1 MAEYRIRLHGEL
13 DDSRILQQIKAIE
26 KKGITLKTRGGT
38 GTTGGKGGK
47 GSGTVVGDID
57 KQNKKLK
64 ENTRQTRRN
73 EQATIGATKAKK
85 KFGSTTLDITKKVA
99 QFGAVTAVIRGV
111 TDGIGDMVQNVYEL
125 DKALTEF
132 KKVSDLSG
140 KGLEE
145 YTSQAY
151 ETGRTVAKTGT
162 EMIQA
167 ATEFKKAGFN
177 EKDSLELGRVAS
189 MYQNVADQEITAG
202 EAANFIVSQMKAYNM
217 TAQDS
222 EHIIDAVNEVSNK
235 YAVSSADIATN
246 IGKASA
252 AMATGNMTYEQSIG
266 LMTAMT
272 EITRNGAKSARG
284 LVSIQSRYNQILD
297 ENSTTGKKLTAWYKE
312 HNIEL
317 KDQNGQLK
325 SFFEVGGEVAK
336 QWDKLSDN
344 EKKYYL
350 NAQAG
355 ANQSQNLAALMRN
368 YKTAL
373 EATATAEN
381 SAGSAAK
388 ENARYME
395 SMEGKLQNLRSAWE
409 KLSYKLI
416 NSEGLKKAID
426 GLTKALDYLA
436 SDAGMKTLRTLG
448 DIAVMFASFKAISG
462 VVGGFKSLSGALT
475 GVGEAAGASS
485 PLLAEI
491 AAMFAGGGIGWGVL
505 LSGALVG
512 ALMAFNEELD
522 PENKYNE
529 TTEKLKDLQ
538 DQYKELGEEYGNL
551 LDKKLSGKD
560 LTAGEEQRLKW
571 LKQQLS
577 VLEKQE
583 EVYKKLQAQQY
594 HDKEMKPDKK
604 SGAQGRGVKSVTKG
618 TVNYSQDTKQQIKD
632 TDALTSKL
640 KKYNDIGN
648 QASQTQRNIAK
659 AQEEVNSA
667 RRSGDLEGESK
678 ALEKLNKANGEYA
691 ESMGKLSPAMQ
702 DVKKKMKEWLDSG
715 MVDQYDDAKKSY
727 NAVKKIVDAYDDLG
741 KKSGEVGDKSLT
753 KALKPAELQEI
764 NKDLT
769 TMGTTIGIVKNKSG
783 EVENIDFGKFDA
795 SLKDIGYSS
804 EQVREALSLIEK
816 ENPEATVT
824 VDGVEV
830 AQKDVDQVLDYL
842 DKLNGDDAEAT
853 VEING
858 TEYAVEDIGNLNHFL
873 TLLNGTSATAD
884 IGVDGAKESE
894 EKVESFNGAVKDLPL
909 QHNTNVKVSG
919 TEGGKK
925 KATSLDK
932 AIRNIPQSKTPQV
945 RASVHGER
953 KVDDIKNKISSVPS
967 FKSVL
972 ISVGASISSAAKKAL
987 GIGGNAQG
995 TRHAKEG
1002 WSEVNEQGFEF
1013 IRDAKTGMLRIA
1025 GGGHRTVTALNE
1037 GDTVYTHAQSMQMLS
1052 NDDDIEIPQH
1062 KKGKKGKKKGKKQKK
1077 RQKKYDTA
1085 KNKITSAFDKALE
1098 ALEHKRDVEHWTDA
1112 QYTKAYNNLYN
1123 KYSKK
1128 LATFNKNYKGKKAKG
1143 VTKSGMGTDRQRAK
1157 EKANADLAHDQATK
1171 RIEELLEAYDG
1182 TDATYDKA
1190 SKAIKTA
1197 LAKKQISRDEYNDLL
1212 KELKEKK
1219 KDYQHEAA
1227 TKEIDA
1233 LIGGQ
1238 RGTQEDFNKT
1248 IKRLK
1253 ELKKQN
1259 KLTAEEAEEYEKEA
1273 YKKHIEYEMNTLK
1286 FDRNSYKKS
1295 LALLEDAYAKKK
1307 LTDEEYYAYR
1317 QELAEKLLDLEKTEI
1332 EKSQELN
1339 DNKYSLAKAY
1349 VQKQID
1355 ALQKE
1360 NEEQEKQNELIELQ
1374 NNLLKAKSKRVK
1386 VYREGIGFTYEQD
1399 TEAIQE
1405 ATKALQDFQ
1414 NAQKNPELEKWEKV
1428 MELFDKLESSAEMKH
1443 LENLIGASAASMFGA
1458 MGTDIGSWTNWIKNN
1473 LAIAY
1478 GYADVLSNLDELA
1491 EYTDIE
1497 AYVNN
1502 LSSNIDSAINANRF
1516 ASGTLN
1522 APRGFARVAENGYE
1536 IALLGKGDAVMPH
1549 GVSKNLMEWGQ
1560 YSPRDFVTSGGGD
1573 NLTYNFDKLVLPNV
1587 DNAHAFISELNKL
1600 PNAALQYSKGR
1611 R

>member
-1 MAEYRIRLHGEL
+1 M
-13 DDSRILQQIKAIE
+13 
-26 KKGITLKTRGGT
+26 
-38 GTTGGKGGK
+38 
-47 GSGTVVGDID
+47 
-57 KQNKKLK
+57 
-64 ENTRQTRRN
+64 
-73 EQATIGATKAKK
+73 
-85 KFGSTTLDITKKVA
+85 
-99 QFGAVTAVIRGV
+99 
-111 TDGIGDMVQNVYEL
+111 
-125 DKALTEF
+125 
-132 KKVSDLSG
+132 
-140 KGLEE
+140 
-145 YTSQAY
+145 
-151 ETGRTVAKTGT
+151 
-162 EMIQA
+162 
-167 ATEFKKAGFN
+167 EFKKAGFN

-202 EAANFIVSQMKAYNM
+202 EAANFIVSQMKAYNL

-395 SMEGKLQNLRSAWE
+395 SMEGKLQNLKSAWE
-409 KLSYKLI
+409 KFSYKMI
-416 NSEGLKKAID
+416 NSDMLKDGID
-426 GLTKALDYLA
+426 ALTKALDFLSTDGGQNLIKVAGALATLYLPA
-436 SDAGMKTLRTLG
+436 KKVFGLFAGAKAAKGMSK
-448 DIAVMFASFKAISG
+448 FASATRIVSKNLK
-462 VVGGFKSLSGALT
+462 GGKMHF
-475 GVGEAAGASS
+475 AAGAAGMAKLGTSAS
-485 PLLAEI
+485 RATPLVAS
-491 AAMFAGGGIGWGVL
+491 FAGLFSGGAVAWGL
-505 LSGALVG
+505 LGAAGIVAGIL
-512 ALMAFNEELD
+512 ALNKAIDGITDPDEKYEKTKKELD
-522 PENKYNE
+522 
-529 TTEKLKDLQ
+529 KLKEK
-538 DQYKELGEEYGNL
+538 YKEVNDEIKGLEKK
-551 LDKKLSGKD
+551 DKKGD
-560 LTAGEEQRLKW
+560 LTGAEKQRLAV
-571 LKQQLS
+571 LKEQS
-577 VLEKQE
+577 AELEKQIELKKQLE
-583 EVYKKLQAQQY
+583 EKQYQKKETAPQTKSKQVKSAVAGKGGAIGKGSANVLKGMSEQTAKQLGYTTKLNAKIRDQEILVGKIGSKYNHTGKVSEKSISKIQDGFKGIKDKTNEYLKRYKKVENIPKSLQATY
-594 HDKEMKPDKK
+594 KAGKK
-604 SGAQGRGVKSVTKG
+604 VSDA
-618 TVNYSQDTKQQIKD
+618 YDTMGKLSEKL
-632 TDALTSKL
+632 AGGSWSKL
-640 KKYNDIGN
+640 KKDG
-648 QASQTQRNIAK
+648 T
-659 AQEEVNSA
+659 EVNQTFKDL
-667 RRSGDLEGESK
+667 GDTFGI
-678 ALEKLNKANGEYA
+678 
-691 ESMGKLSPAMQ
+691 
-702 DVKKKMKEWLDSG
+702 
-715 MVDQYDDAKKSY
+715 
-727 NAVKKIVDAYDDLG
+727 IVDKNDNIQNVNYGSFISSMKAAG
-741 KKSGEVGDKSLT
+741 FTTEQT
-753 KALKPAELQEI
+753 KDALAQLAE
-764 NKDLT
+764 
-769 TMGTTIGIVKNKSG
+769 
-783 EVENIDFGKFDA
+783 
-795 SLKDIGYSS
+795 
-804 EQVREALSLIEK
+804 
-816 ENPEATVT
+816 ENPYLKVNIE
-824 VDGVEV
+824 GVEV
-830 AQKDVDQVLDYL
+830 AYDQLGDVEDFL
-842 DKLNGDDAEAT
+842 DKLNGDDATAT
-853 VEING
+853 VEIDG
-858 TEYAVEDIGNLNHFL
+858 VEYAVQDIGSVENYMNLVNGKRVTGDVEITGADTAKEDIKAIDAAKLKDKVLKILGNPSGANKAGREANAIKVKKKTL
-873 TLLNGTSATAD
+873 TIGGKKDGSFTSTVSAYNKPKSRGVTLSVGATISATAQK
-884 IGVDGAKESE
+884 IMTKLGFAK
-894 EKVESFNGAVKDLPL
+894 
-909 QHNTNVKVSG
+909 
-919 TEGGKK
+919 
-925 KATSLDK
+925 
-932 AIRNIPQSKTPQV
+932 
-945 RASVHGER
+945 
-953 KVDDIKNKISSVPS
+953 
-967 FKSVL
+967 
-972 ISVGASISSAAKKAL
+972 
-987 GIGGNAQG
+987 G
-995 TRHAKEG
+995 TRNAPAG
-1002 WSEVNEQGFEF
+1002 LAEVNEQGFEF
-1013 IRDAKTGMLRIA
+1013 IRDAETGKLRIA
-1025 GGGHRTVTALNE
+1025 GGGKRTVTALGK
-1037 GDTVYTHAQSMQMLS
+1037 GDTVYTHAESMRMLS
-1052 NDDDIEIPQH
+1052 DQDDIEIEQH

-1077 RQKKYDTA
+1077 RQKKYDKA
-1085 KNKITSAFDKALE
+1085 KEKITSAFDKALE

-1227 TKEIDA
+1227 TKEIDT

-1473 LAIAY
+1473 LATAY

-1560 YSPRDFVTSGGGD
+1560 YSPKDFVTSGGGD

>member
-1 MAEYRIRLHGEL
+1 M
-13 DDSRILQQIKAIE
+13 
-26 KKGITLKTRGGT
+26 
-38 GTTGGKGGK
+38 
-47 GSGTVVGDID
+47 
-57 KQNKKLK
+57 
-64 ENTRQTRRN
+64 
-73 EQATIGATKAKK
+73 
-85 KFGSTTLDITKKVA
+85 
-99 QFGAVTAVIRGV
+99 
-111 TDGIGDMVQNVYEL
+111 
-125 DKALTEF
+125 
-132 KKVSDLSG
+132 
-140 KGLEE
+140 
-145 YTSQAY
+145 
-151 ETGRTVAKTGT
+151 
-162 EMIQA
+162 
-167 ATEFKKAGFN
+167 EFKKAGFN

-395 SMEGKLQNLRSAWE
+395 SMEGKLQNLKSAWE

-416 NSEGLKKAID
+416 NSKGLKKAID
-426 GLTKALDYLA
+426 DLTKVLDYLA
-436 SDAGMKTLRTLG
+436 SDSGMKVLHTLG

-462 VVGGFKSLSGALT
+462 VVGGFKSLGGALT

-604 SGAQGRGVKSVTKG
+604 SGAQGRGVKGATKG
-618 TVNYSQDTKQQIKD
+618 TVNYAQDTKQQIKD

-640 KKYNDIGN
+640 KKYNDVGN
-648 QASQTQRNIAK
+648 QVSQTQRRIAD
-659 AQEEVNSA
+659 AQKQVQIA
-667 RRSGDLEGESK
+667 RKSGDLEAEGK
-678 ALEKLNKANGEYA
+678 ALEKLNKVQGEYA
-691 ESMGKLSPAMQ
+691 DSMGKLSPAMEN
-702 DVKKKMKEWLDSG
+702 VKKKMKEW
-715 MVDQYDDAKKSY
+715 VDHAGSVDEMDEDMKKSY
-727 NAVKKIVDAYDDLG
+727 KSVKKIVDAYDDLG
-741 KKSGEVGDKSLT
+741 KKSGEIGDKSLT
-753 KALKPAELQEI
+753 KSLKPEELQQI

-804 EQVREALSLIEK
+804 EQVREALSLIEQ

-824 VDGVEV
+824 INGTEV
-830 AQKDVDQVLDYL
+830 AQEDVDQVLDYL
-842 DKLNGDDAEAT
+842 DKLNGDDADAT
-853 VEING
+853 ITING
-858 TEYAVEDIGNLNHFL
+858 IEYAVTDIGNLQ
-873 TLLNGTSATAD
+873 TLLDLLDGKTTTTNVEAQGVEDAD
-884 IGVDGAKESE
+884 S
-894 EKVESFNGAVKDLPL
+894 KVNKFDNNVNKLPL
-909 QHNTNVKVSG
+909 QHITKVKTSG
-919 TEGGKK
+919 TESSGKK
-925 KATSLDK
+925 ADTVRNKIVSIPLKTTPKVIVKTSGDGKLD
-932 AIRNIPQSKTPQV
+932 T
-945 RASVHGER
+945 
-953 KVDDIKNKISSVPS
+953 IKNQLVN
-967 FKSVL
+967 
-972 ISVGASISSAAKKAL
+972 
-987 GIGGNAQG
+987 IGGTVATATVNVVKNVITKKGENAQG
-995 TRHAKEG
+995 TRHADAG
-1002 WSEVNEQGFEF
+1002 LSEVNEQGFEF
-1013 IRDAKTGMLRIA
+1013 IRDAETGKLRIA
-1025 GGGHRTVTALNE
+1025 GGGKRTVTALKE
-1037 GDTVYTHAQSMQMLS
+1037 GDTVYTHAESMRMLS
-1052 NDDDIEIPQH
+1052 DQDDIEIPQH
-1062 KKGKKGKKKGKKQKK
+1062 KKGKKGKGTKK
-1077 RQKKYDTA
+1077 RQKAYDKA
-1085 KNKITSAFDKALE
+1085 KKKITDSFDKELD
-1098 ALEHKRDVEHWTDA
+1098 KIDYQRDTQHWTDA
-1112 QYTKAYNNLYN
+1112 YYN
-1123 KYSKK
+1123 KRYNELYKRYANELKK
-1128 LATFNKNYKGKKAKG
+1128 FNKNYKGKKAKG
-1143 VTKSGMGTDRQRAK
+1143 VKKSGMGTDRARALGR
-1157 EKANADLAHDQATK
+1157 ENADFKH
-1171 RIEELLEAYDG
+1171 
-1182 TDATYDKA
+1182 DKA
-1190 SKAIKTA
+1190 TAKIAEMIEDFDGSDTSYQKIKNYIESNKNISK
-1197 LAKKQISRDEYNDLL
+1197 DEQKELV
-1212 KELKEKK
+1212 KELKEKQSEK
-1219 KDYQHEAA
+1219 AKSELE
-1227 TKEIDA
+1227 KFIS
-1233 LIGGQ
+1233 GK
-1238 RGTQEDFNKT
+1238 RGTDEDFQESLKR
-1248 IKRLK
+1248 IKKLRK
-1253 ELKKQN
+1253 EKKIS
-1259 KLTAEEAEEYEKEA
+1259 AEEAEEYEKEV
-1273 YKKHIEYEMNTLK
+1273 YKQHLEYTMDTLK
-1286 FDRNSYKKS
+1286 FDRETYRKS
-1295 LALLEDAYAKKK
+1295 LSMLEDYYRQAK
-1307 LTDEEYYAYR
+1307 LTDEEYYEYR
-1317 QELAEKLLDLEKTEI
+1317 QELSEKLLALEKKEV
-1332 EKSQELN
+1332 EKNKELN

-1374 NNLLKAKSKRVK
+1374 NDLLKAKSKRVK

-1443 LENLIGASAASMFGA
+1443 LENLIGASAASMFGG
-1458 MGTDIGSWTNWIKNN
+1458 MGTNVASWTEWIKAN
-1473 LAIAY
+1473 LATGY
-1478 GYADVLSNLDELA
+1478 GYADVLNAMDDLED
-1491 EYTDIE
+1491 YTDIE
-1497 AYVNN
+1497 SYLGN
-1502 LSSNIDSAINANRF
+1502 LGTHVDSAINANRF

-1549 GVSKNLMEWGQ
+1549 GVSQNLMEWGQ
-1560 YSPRDFVTSGGGD
+1560 YSPKDFVTSGGGD